1 MDTVRSVAGNTPTHT
16 FASIKKIGN
25 TLHLITLK
33 SLMLRVIQF
42 PPALF
47 IFSVIFDSLVWKFW
61 SPQII
66 SPSGTGAECI

>member
-1 MDTVRSVAGNTPTHT
+1 MDTVRSVAGNTHIR
-16 FASIKKIGN
+16 FDKKVGN